1 MCEKS
6 LFRNAPSTTYF
17 KRSSFKINFRFW
29 GGKIRFWLGQLIIPY
44 QICNKCWMAPIH
56 HSCCK
61 NFNAVYPVQND
72 LAKNGQLALMMN
84 LFFKK
89 KVRLE
94 EIENCLKFPK
104 SPKKFLDIEIQA
116 EIFNKVLEIQA
127 NKKVGILR

>member
-1 MCEKS
+1 
-6 LFRNAPSTTYF
+6 
-17 KRSSFKINFRFW
+17 
-29 GGKIRFWLGQLIIPY
+29 
-44 QICNKCWMAPIH
+44 MAPIH

-72 LAKNGQLALMMN
+72 SAKNGQLALMMN

-104 SPKKFLDIEIQA
+104 SPQKILDNEIQA

-127 NKKVGILR
+127 NKKVGMLQRNDESIRMKNSKARLCRLKIKGGGKSVLGQLSTMIPSYIDLNW